1 MGRVLG
7 WLGLVMVVMA
17 GAASVRAQTAGQTD
31 VRNPSQPSLGVVKA
45 LRFGNVVDGKGKV
58 WRDAIVIVRGERI
71 AEVTTDSAK
80 IPAGAEVIDL
90 RRYTAIPGLIDVHTH
105 ITYYWDQTSAVH
117 PFEQQ
122 AGPRL
127 PAVTVFL
134 AQENARRTLE
144 AGVTTVRD
152 LGASDW
158 DDIAMR
164 DLSNRGTT
172 IGRGAMIG
180 PRMFVA
186 GWGIYVADA
195 ASRPGVAALPGG
207 RADNVSEVM
216 RVIREEV
223 AAGVDVIK
231 MYASTGTDK
240 DVTGYQTYTYEEIR
254 MAVELAHKY
263 GKKIAVHSYGPDG
276 ARDAIRAGA
285 DSVEHATDMDDAT
298 IAEMAKR
305 GTFYVPT
312 IDHNRYYVENREI
325 FGWGP
330 DVAAGLNDYIRRNFE
345 TARRAFKAGVRFAMG
360 SDALFTMCGQN
371 TRELGW
377 FVKLGMT
384 PEQALATAGSNAAT
398 LLGKENELGAI
409 APGYFADVVAVEGD
423 PLADIKV
430 AINNVRWVMKGGTA
444 VVDKTKAEKAN

>member
-1 MGRVLG
+1 MRRLMV
-7 WLGLVMVVMA
+7 WLCFGLFMI
-17 GAASVRAQTAGQTD
+17 GAVPAAQADGD
-31 VRNPSQPSLGVVKA
+31 AVKA
-45 LRFGNVVDGKGKV
+45 LRFGKLVDGKGKV
-58 WRDAIVIVRGERI
+58 WSDPIIIVRGDRI
-71 AEVTTDSAK
+71 VEVTTDPAK

-105 ITYYWDQTSAVH
+105 TTYYWDQSSPVH

-122 AGPRL
+122 GGPRL

-152 LGASDW
+152 LGANDW

-164 DLSNRGTT
+164 DLIN
-172 IGRGAMIG
+172 RGAMAG

-186 GWGIYVADA
+186 GYGIYVADA
-195 ASRPGVAALPGG
+195 PPRPGYSSPPGG
-207 RADNVSEVM
+207 RADNLPDVM

-223 AAGVDVIK
+223 VAGVDVVK
-231 MYASTGTDK
+231 MYASTGTDQ
-240 DVTGYQTYTYEEIR
+240 DLTGFQTYTFEEIR
-254 MAVELAHKY
+254 TAAEMAHKY
-263 GKKIAVHSYGPDG
+263 GKRLAVHSYGPDG
-276 ARDAIRAGA
+276 ARDAVRAGA
-285 DSVEHATDMDDAT
+285 DSIEHATDMDDAT
-298 IAEMAKR
+298 IADMAKR

-312 IDHNRYYVENREI
+312 IDHNHYYAENIKI

-330 DVAAGLNDYIRRNFE
+330 EVADRLNDYLRRNVE
-345 TARRAFKAGVRFAMG
+345 TARRAFHAGVRFAMG

-377 FVKLGMT
+377 FVKIGMT
-384 PEQALATAGSNAAT
+384 PEQALSTATSNAAA
-398 LLGKENELGAI
+398 LLGKENELGAV

-423 PLADIKV
+423 PLADIDV
-430 AINNVRWVMKGGTA
+430 AISHVRWVMKGGA
-444 VVDKTKAEKAN
+444 VLVDKTTSQKSN